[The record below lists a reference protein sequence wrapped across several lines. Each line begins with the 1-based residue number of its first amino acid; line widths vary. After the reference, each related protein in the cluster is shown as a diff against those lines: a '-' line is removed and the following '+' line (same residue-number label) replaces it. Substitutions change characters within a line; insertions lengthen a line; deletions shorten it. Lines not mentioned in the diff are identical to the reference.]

1 MLKVLRKR
9 NLLFNCRYQHS
20 KIPCG
25 FPLKRKNWL
34 SIHYQCL
41 KEITRR
47 VTEFYYEIL
56 IYKKVGPKTTFEKTQ
71 CICVVG
77 ADQDDELYDDQSTST
92 TTTTTT
98 TKAPQRVR
106 RKITRATFASAFFPT
121 PNPIDFSTVFS
132 GFSNLD
138 DNPLV
143 FSVVLSIFG
152 VYLLLLFWSRR
163 EDRKDVAKVCS
174 DCDFV
179 EFKSITINYFIF
191 IFNTN
196 QQYKDNFP
204 P

>member
-1 MLKVLRKR
+1 
-9 NLLFNCRYQHS
+9 
-20 KIPCG
+20 
-25 FPLKRKNWL
+25 
-34 SIHYQCL
+34 
-41 KEITRR
+41 
-47 VTEFYYEIL
+47 
-56 IYKKVGPKTTFEKTQ
+56 
-71 CICVVG
+71 VVG

-204 P
+204 PWKNFKGTFEVKFYVKIKNFLEMFSLWLCFLKELLVH